1 MRGLKSICGAAALL
15 ALAACGNAGSGAP
28 NEPGKSGLDV
38 KVHKGDFAEIQQFT
52 TPGGVSVWLVSEP
65 SIPILAVN
73 MAWKGGS
80 INDPEGLEGL
90 TGAVTYNMNEGA
102 GDLDSLAYQTR
113 MEELNMSFG
122 CSSSAEWVSCSA
134 DMLTDNANEAMDL
147 VALAFKSPR
156 FDAGPI
162 ERMQREELIGIKQ
175 QVTNARWLAGQAFEE
190 RFYPGHPY
198 DHDVTEESIQAIT
211 PELVREHMRKLMTR
225 DDMLVTAVGAISP
238 EELAPLI
245 DRVVMALP
253 EVGDDAE
260 VADITVPPAEGAAPI
275 VIDLP
280 QPQSLVSF
288 RGPGIE
294 RDDPDFFT
302 AYVVNYTMGGGG
314 FESRMMKELRVER
327 GLTYGIYTGLSTG
340 EHLNTWGGG
349 GQTKNSSAGEF
360 VAGVKEEIR
369 KIAETGL
376 TADELAD
383 AKAYLIGSYP
393 LGFDS
398 NSKIAG
404 NMMGVRQDELG
415 VDYFDKRNAMFESV
429 TLADANRVAK
439 EYLDPDNFTFV
450 VVGQPEGLD
459 AD

>member
-1 MRGLKSICGAAALL
+1 MRGLKTICGAVALL
-15 ALAACGNAGSGAP
+15 AFAACGNAGGDAADKP
-28 NEPGKSGLDV
+28 QASGLDV

-90 TGAVTYNMNEGA
+90 TSAVTYNMNEGA

-122 CSSSAEWVSCSA
+122 CSSGTEWVSCSA
-134 DMLTDNANEAMDL
+134 DMLTDNASEAMDL
-147 VALAFKSPR
+147 VALAFESPR

-175 QVTNARWLAGQAFEE
+175 QVTNPRWLAGQAFEE
-190 RFYPGHPY
+190 KFYPGHPY
-198 DHDVTEESIQAIT
+198 DRDATEASIQAIT
-211 PELVREHMRKLMTR
+211 PELVRTHMRKLMTR

-260 VADITVPPAEGAAPI
+260 VADITVPPAGGAAPI

-288 RGPGIE
+288 KGPGID
-294 RDDPDFFT
+294 RFHPDFFA
-302 AYVVNYTMGGGG
+302 AYTLNYTLGGGG
-314 FESRMMKELRVER
+314 FESRMMKELRVKK
-327 GLTYGIYTGLSTG
+327 GLTYGIYTNLSTG

-349 GQTKNSSAGEF
+349 GQTKNESAGEF
-360 VAGVKEEIR
+360 IAGVKEEIR
-369 KIAETGL
+369 KVADAGITAE
-376 TADELAD
+376 ELAD
-383 AKAYLIGSYP
+383 AKAYLMGSYP

-398 NSKIAG
+398 NSKIAS
-404 NMMGVRQDELG
+404 NMMGVRQYELG
-415 VDYFDKRNAMFESV
+415 VDYFDRRNAQFEAV
-429 TLADANRVAK
+429 TLDDVNRVAK

-450 VVGQPEGLD
+450 VVGQPEGVG